1 MIRDRTLLTRLTG
14 FLLCCLGLL
23 VLCGWAVGSAPMVR
37 IVPGSVA
44 MSINTALMFLVA
56 GIALLLNGYGRGLT
70 WAFRSCCWFIIGLSA
85 TILTEHLFDIDLPID
100 LVAVHDAL
108 GDGHAKPGRTAPNA
122 CLGFLLGGIAM
133 LLSLRGA
140 ASRVAAWSAIILATL
155 TFTIGLTAFLGYV
168 LRLDA
173 MYQFA
178 AYNRMATF
186 TALGMTT
193 FGVGLWTLATLPHEL
208 KQHLL
213 EEEAPRITKLATAM
227 MIVFAL
233 ATGLM
238 SFAVLRDSFEKVA
251 ADNHM
256 NTAKSTA
263 FSVATFLDQVAL
275 LSASAASRP
284 ALSAPLQRLRDNPG
298 DRLASDALH
307 SAAQVFR
314 DTGFSGAQIVDPAGK
329 TLFAMGAVG
338 PAKRAVSV
346 PFGKPGDPARL
357 L

>member
-1 MIRDRTLLTRLTG
+1 MIQDRTLLTRLTG
-14 FLLCCLGLL
+14 ILLCCLGLF
-23 VLCGWAVGSAPMVR
+23 VLAGWAVGSVHMVH

-56 GIALLLNGYGRGLT
+56 GAGLLLNAFGRGRG
-70 WAFRSCCWFIIGLSA
+70 WAFRSCYWFIIGLSA
-85 TILTEHLFDIDLPID
+85 TILGEHLFDIDLPID
-100 LVAVHDAL
+100 LRGVHEAL
-108 GDGHAKPGRTAPNA
+108 GDGHSKPGRTAPNA
-122 CLGFLLGGIAM
+122 CLGFLLGGVAM
-133 LLSLRGA
+133 LLSLHSSV
-140 ASRVAAWSAIILATL
+140 SRAAAWSAIVLATL
-155 TFTIGLTAFLGYV
+155 TFTIGLTAFLGDV

-173 MYQFA
+173 MYQFP

-186 TALGMTT
+186 TALGMTI

-238 SFAVLRDSFEKVA
+238 SFAVLRDSFEKA
-251 ADNHM
+251 AAENHK

-275 LSASAASRP
+275 LSVSVARRP
-284 ALSAPLQRLRDNPG
+284 ALFGALQRLRADPA
-298 DRLASDALH
+298 DQLAADALH
-307 SAAQVFR
+307 VAGQAFG
-314 DTGFSGAQIVDPAGK
+314 DLGFSGAW
-329 TLFAMGAVG
+329 F
-338 PAKRAVSV
+338 
-346 PFGKPGDPARL
+346 
-357 L
+357 